1 MVLRGLAI
9 ALVGALA
16 VFALSAFGIDRF
28 HFNPTAVL
36 VFRIVAYTLLVGLLV
51 RFTVLPLLKRVP
63 DERVAM
69 YLEEHEPSLEGG
81 LVSAVEFGSEEVP
94 GQHSQAFI
102 EHLVRSAVD
111 GCAGVDDGR
120 AIDRKP
126 IVRSSGLL
134 AGATAMGMA
143 MLLFGP
149 ASLQRGTQ
157 TLLAPWASAEERS
170 PYGID
175 VLPGD
180 TTVARGSD
188 LRLSALLGNFDSD
201 RVELAVKRGAAT
213 QWDRW
218 PMTVDERTAEYA
230 FLLFDLDERTEYF
243 VEAAG
248 VRSEVFEIEV
258 ADLPH
263 VQQIDLEY
271 HYPAYT
277 RRKPQREE
285 DGGDIAALRGTRV
298 VLEVTPTISVDWAAI
313 LMDEQDTL
321 TLDVAESGALRGE
334 FRVQRD
340 GFYRILFTTAAGKIV
355 PGSSDYIID
364 VLTDEAPSVAI
375 TDPGRDLRV
384 TNVEEVFAEI
394 EAADDYGVGRLELIY
409 SVNGGS
415 EQTVIL
421 FEGTSIRQQV
431 TASHTFFLEELD
443 LRPGDLVSYFA
454 RARDTDKVTGPHEA
468 VTDIYFF
475 NVRPFDLEYRQ
486 ADQQPGAGGG
496 AGLNSALSERQRQIV
511 AATFNIV
518 RDRTGYSDKE
528 YNENLATLALGQG
541 RLREEVQTLLRRIR
555 NRGVISLDTSFA
567 EIAAALE
574 EAVEA
579 MQSAEQELGERAPQ
593 EALPPEQRAL
603 QQLQRAEAVFRQVQV
618 SRGEGG
624 GGGGGANP
632 NAEDLADLFNLE
644 MDKLRNQYEQV
655 QRGQREE
662 TDAELDELMQKLRE
676 LARRQQQENERMR
689 ARAGQLQQQG
699 GGGGGTNQRQLAEE
713 AEQVA
718 RRLERLAR
726 EQRRPDL
733 ERTARELREAAEEM
747 RRAAT
752 NTSDNGGVARGQ
764 SALQRLREARRLLDE
779 NRTAGLQQELD
790 DALRRAE
797 RLAEMQEDITE
808 RVGNLGEGERG
819 EAVRRLVERKEQ
831 MAAEVAD
838 LERQLDRLSQETR
851 REQPAASRE
860 LTEAARGIRDD
871 KLREKILYSR
881 GVIQGRS
888 QEYAKN
894 FEEQIGEDL
903 DALQERVREARGAMG
918 ERAKAR

>member
-1 MVLRGLAI
+1 
-9 ALVGALA
+9 
-16 VFALSAFGIDRF
+16 
-28 HFNPTAVL
+28 
-36 VFRIVAYTLLVGLLV
+36 
-51 RFTVLPLLKRVP
+51 
-63 DERVAM
+63 
-69 YLEEHEPSLEGG
+69 
-81 LVSAVEFGSEEVP
+81 
-94 GQHSQAFI
+94 
-102 EHLVRSAVD
+102 
-111 GCAGVDDGR
+111 
-120 AIDRKP
+120 
-126 IVRSSGLL
+126 
-134 AGATAMGMA
+134 
-143 MLLFGP
+143 
-149 ASLQRGTQ
+149 
-157 TLLAPWASAEERS
+157 
-170 PYGID
+170 
-175 VLPGD
+175 
-180 TTVARGSD
+180 
-188 LRLSALLGNFDSD
+188 
-201 RVELAVKRGAAT
+201 
-213 QWDRW
+213 
-218 PMTVDERTAEYA
+218 
-230 FLLFDLDERTEYF
+230 
-243 VEAAG
+243 
-248 VRSEVFEIEV
+248 
-258 ADLPH
+258 
-263 VQQIDLEY
+263 
-271 HYPAYT
+271 
-277 RRKPQREE
+277 
-285 DGGDIAALRGTRV
+285 
-298 VLEVTPTISVDWAAI
+298 
-313 LMDEQDTL
+313 
-321 TLDVAESGALRGE
+321 
-334 FRVQRD
+334 
-340 GFYRILFTTAAGKIV
+340 
-355 PGSSDYIID
+355 
-364 VLTDEAPSVAI
+364 
-375 TDPGRDLRV
+375 
-384 TNVEEVFAEI
+384 
-394 EAADDYGVGRLELIY
+394 
-409 SVNGGS
+409 
-415 EQTVIL
+415 
-421 FEGTSIRQQV
+421 
-431 TASHTFFLEELD
+431 
-443 LRPGDLVSYFA
+443 
-454 RARDTDKVTGPHEA
+454 
-468 VTDIYFF
+468 
-475 NVRPFDLEYRQ
+475 
-486 ADQQPGAGGG
+486 
-496 AGLNSALSERQRQIV
+496 
-511 AATFNIV
+511 V

-918 ERAKAR
+918 EVGSNAGARKRS